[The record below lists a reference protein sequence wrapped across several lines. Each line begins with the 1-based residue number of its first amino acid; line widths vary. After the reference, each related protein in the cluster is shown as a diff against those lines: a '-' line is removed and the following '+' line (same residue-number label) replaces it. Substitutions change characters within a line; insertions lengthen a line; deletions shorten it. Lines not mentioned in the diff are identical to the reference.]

1 METSPKGSGSRAA
14 GPGGVQGQSPW
25 PSHGGRL
32 QAARTRWPTAPAPF
46 LDLSTGINPHAY
58 PHAPLSASDFARLPE
73 PEDELALR
81 TAAAARYG
89 APDAGWIAAAPGSQI
104 LISLLPLLLPCRR
117 AIVLSPT
124 YGEHAATWA
133 AHGAAVEAVADF
145 EAMAERAGAGTA
157 LVFCNPNN
165 PDGRRP
171 AADRLAALAARCAAR
186 GGTLVVDEAFI
197 DLEPDAASAVPLL
210 PGAGVLVLRSFGKS
224 HGLAGLR
231 LGFLLAQPAL
241 AARLRQLLGPW
252 AVSGPAIAI
261 GREALAEGDWL
272 RGMTAT
278 LGLAAERLDGL
289 LRRAGLA
296 VVGGTRL
303 FRLGRALD
311 APILFDRLGAAGI
324 LVRRFDEAPGWL
336 RFGLPADEA
345 AWARLAAVLLAS

>member
-1 METSPKGSGSRAA
+1 MREHASRD
-14 GPGGVQGQSPW
+14 GPSGVQERSPW

-32 QAARTRWPTAPAPF
+32 QVARTCWPTAPAPF
-46 LDLSTGINPHAY
+46 LDLSTGINPHPY
-58 PHAPLSASDFARLPE
+58 PFFPVAASAFARLPE

-89 APDAGWIAAAPGSQI
+89 VPDAGWVAAAPGSQI

-124 YGEHAATWA
+124 YREHAAAWA

-145 EAMAERAGAGTA
+145 DALADRAASNTA

-165 PDGRRP
+165 PDGGRP
-171 AADRLAALAARCAAR
+171 AADRLAALAARCAER

-197 DLEPDAASAVPLL
+197 DLEPDAASAAPLL
-210 PGAGVLVLRSFGKS
+210 PSTGLLVLRSFGKS

-231 LGFLLAQPAL
+231 LGFLLAEPAL
-241 AARLRQLLGPW
+241 AARLRHLLGPW

-261 GREALAEGDWL
+261 GRGALADGDWL

-303 FRLGRALD
+303 FRLGHAPD
-311 APILFDRLGAAGI
+311 APALFDRLGAAGI
-324 LVRRFDEAPGWL
+324 LVRRFEEAPGWL

-345 AWARLAAVLLAS
+345 AWTRLAAALFAS